1 MSIFSNWGLSTGIL
15 LTLSALGMLGFGLG
29 IGLSLVWLWGIALGV
44 FGLQFLWIFLGFLMP
59 DKKAHMASIGLILGG
74 FILFGVESLVLGRV
88 FSMTWVWIMGLVV
101 MAFMLLAV
109 LLFIAVISAAVS
121 RHG

>member
-1 MSIFSNWGLSTGIL
+1 
-15 LTLSALGMLGFGLG
+15 
-29 IGLSLVWLWGIALGV
+29 
-44 FGLQFLWIFLGFLMP
+44 
-59 DKKAHMASIGLILGG
+59 
-74 FILFGVESLVLGRV
+74 
-88 FSMTWVWIMGLVV
+88 MTWVWIMGLVV